1 MYMKMRNFEDFKQEL
16 FQKRPGVKKAYDE
29 LEPEYVLIAKLIEQ
43 RLSNKLSQAAIA
55 KKMGTKQSAI
65 SRFEAG
71 NSNPT
76 MAFLYKLADAL
87 DVKIKFSIT
96 S

>member
-1 MYMKMRNFEDFKQEL
+1 MAYISFEDHKKQLLKDPE
-16 FQKRPGVKKAYDE
+16 FKKAYDE
-29 LEPEYVLIAKLIEQ
+29 LESEDVLIRCMLNQRIENGLTQAKL
-43 RLSNKLSQAAIA
+43 A

-87 DVKIKFSIT
+87 DVKIKFSI
-96 S
+96 SG